1 MKGRVALVALALSL
15 AAFGAAQSGGFGGG
29 QSSSAAPVTVATV
42 KAGEAIPAETLRY
55 RVLRIQSGLK
65 EYVQRYDQNRVRM
78 RPGFESDQ
86 LVVVELEVENVGE
99 QSLDPTT
106 FGFKLID
113 SEGGVSSFGLYDA
126 RLQSKVVA
134 AGVPDAMATSRAEV
148 APGGKS
154 KIAMVFSVPPSAR
167 AKGIEV
173 YRNFTTITQGAVVHM
188 PGYLVAKAELDKG

>member
-1 MKGRVALVALALSL
+1 MAF
-15 AAFGAAQSGGFGGG
+15 AAFASAQSGGGFGGG
-29 QSSSAAPVTVATV
+29 SSAPVNVTVATV
-42 KAGEAIPAETLRY
+42 KAGESIPAETLRY
-55 RVLRIQSGLK
+55 RVLRVQSGLK

-99 QSLDPTT
+99 QSIDPTM
-106 FGFKLID
+106 FGFKLLD

-134 AGVPDAMATSRAEV
+134 AGIPDAMSTLRAEV

-173 YRNFTTITQGAVVHM
+173 YRNFTTVTQGAVVQM
-188 PGYLVAKAELDKG
+188 PGYLVAKAEIEKG